1 MKLSKLLTNKLF
13 WKQYQL
19 IASIN
24 ICQANGIIIGNILNC
39 ARDVNNRNT
48 LKLT

>member
-1 MKLSKLLTNKLF
+1 MKLSKLLMNKFF

-19 IASIN
+19 MASIN
-24 ICQANGIIIGNILNC
+24 IYQASGIIIGNILNY
-39 ARDVNNRNT
+39 ARDVNNRKT